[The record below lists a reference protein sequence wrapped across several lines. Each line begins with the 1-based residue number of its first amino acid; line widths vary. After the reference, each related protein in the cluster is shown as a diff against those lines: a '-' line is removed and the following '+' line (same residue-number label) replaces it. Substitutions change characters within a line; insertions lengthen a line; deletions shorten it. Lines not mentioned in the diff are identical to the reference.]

1 MFVAFVAFI
10 AGFLCMVT
18 AIYVVPLAGIALGLS
33 PEIIFALI
41 VPTGIGFA
49 VFGLSVAGARPAI
62 AKLWLRVMRERAV

>member
-18 AIYVVPLAGIALGLS
+18 AIYVVPLVGFALGLS

-49 VFGLSVAGARPAI
+49 VFGL
-62 AKLWLRVMRERAV
+62 